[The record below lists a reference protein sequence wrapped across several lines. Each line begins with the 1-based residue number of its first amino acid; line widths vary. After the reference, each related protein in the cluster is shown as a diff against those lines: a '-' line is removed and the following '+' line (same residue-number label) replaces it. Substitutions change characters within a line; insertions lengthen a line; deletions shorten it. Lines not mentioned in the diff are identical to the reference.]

1 MRSNSFSFRCFL
13 DESRALLRLSL
24 PIIIT
29 QLAANAMGFVDTSM
43 AGQASARD
51 LAAIAVGTSLWLPAS
66 LLLRGILMMLTPVTA
81 HHRGA
86 ANHSGITV
94 DFGQTIWIALLSA
107 LALIVYMA
115 QSESILTFMNVDP
128 TVVPIGVGYLHALA
142 FGVPGIALFFTFNS
156 FLEGMGD
163 TRAPMIIAIVGLLV
177 NIPINYILIYGKLGF
192 PELGAVGC
200 GWATAIVYW
209 LMSFMM
215 MTYITLRQRYRVYIV
230 PGNMMPQL
238 SRMLELFKLGLPIGI
253 NIFVCG
259 SIFAVIALLIGKLG
273 ANNIAAAQIALN
285 FSSMT
290 YMIPM
295 SLSFG
300 ITIRVGHA
308 LGQGHDSEAR
318 IRSISGILLAGMIAM
333 LSSTALLIFREQII
347 GLYTSEPAIIEVA
360 AVLVVFSA
368 IYQFSDAIQAAAN
381 GALRGYK
388 DTRTPM
394 FLACFAYWGVALPVG
409 YSYAMTD
416 LFGPAMGVSGFWVG
430 IVSGLT
436 LAACFMV
443 TRLIWK
449 MRKPEPTLQ
458 IATA

>member
-1 MRSNSFSFRCFL
+1 MQSNRFSFHRFL
-13 DESRALLRLSL
+13 NESRALLRLSF

-29 QLAANAMGFVDTSM
+29 QLAISAMGFVDTSM

-66 LLLRGILMMLTPVTA
+66 LLLRGTLMMLTPVTA

-86 ANHSGITV
+86 KNQTGLSV
-94 DFGQTIWIALLSA
+94 DFGQTLWIALLSA
-107 LALIVYMA
+107 LVLMA
-115 QSESILTFMNVDP
+115 YLDQSENILTFMNVDP
-128 TVVPIGVGYLHALA
+128 EVVPVGVGYLWALA
-142 FGVPGIALFFTFNS
+142 VGVPGIALFYTFNG

-163 TRAPMIIAIVGLLV
+163 TRAPMVMSLLGLLV
-177 NIPINYILIYGKLGF
+177 NIPVNYVLIYGKLGL

-200 GWATAIVYW
+200 GWATGIVYW
-209 LMSFMM
+209 LMSLM
-215 MTYITLRQRYRVYIV
+215 MTLYITTRHRYKVYV
-230 PGNMMPQL
+230 VPQL
-238 SRMLELFKLGLPIGI
+238 MVPRSKRMFELFKLGLPIGI
-253 NIFVCG
+253 NVFVCG

-273 ANNIAAAQIALN
+273 ANHIASAQIALN

-308 LGQGHDSEAR
+308 LGQNNTTEAR
-318 IRSISGILLAGMIAM
+318 LRSISGVLLAGMIAM
-333 LSSTALLIFREQII
+333 VSSSALLLFPDQII
-347 GLYTSEPAIIEVA
+347 GLYTNEPEIVEMA
-360 AVLVVFSA
+360 AALLVFTA

-394 FLACFAYWGVALPVG
+394 LLACIAYWGIALPLG
-409 YSYAMTD
+409 YTAAMTD
-416 LFGPAMGVSGFWVG
+416 LLIPAMGVRGFWVG

-436 LAACFMV
+436 LSAGFMV
-443 TRLIWK
+443 IRLIRK
-449 MRKPEPTLQ
+449 MRS
-458 IATA
+458 A

>member
-1 MRSNSFSFRCFL
+1 MHSNSFSFHRFL
-13 DESRALLRLSL
+13 NESRALLRLSL

-29 QLAANAMGFVDTSM
+29 QLATSAMGFVDTSM

-86 ANHSGITV
+86 DNQTGISV
-94 DFGQTIWIALLSA
+94 DIGQTIWIALLSA
-107 LALIVYMA
+107 LVLIAYLS
-115 QSESILTFMNVDP
+115 QSENILTFMNVDP
-128 TVVPIGVGYLHALA
+128 EVIPIGVGYLKALA
-142 FGVPGIALFFTFNS
+142 IGVPGIALFYTFNS

-163 TRAPMIIAIVGLLV
+163 TRAPMVMSLLGLLV
-177 NIPINYILIYGKLGF
+177 NIPVNYLLIYGKLGL

-200 GWATAIVYW
+200 GWATGLVYW
-209 LMSFMM
+209 LMSLMM
-215 MTYITLRQRYRVYIV
+215 ILYITARHRYKVYVV
-230 PGNMMPQL
+230 PQNMMP
-238 SRMLELFKLGLPIGI
+238 RMKRMFELFKLGLPIGI

-273 ANNIAAAQIALN
+273 ANNIASAQIALN

-308 LGQGHDSEAR
+308 LGQNNTAEAR
-318 IRSISGILLAGMIAM
+318 LRSISGILLAGMVAM
-333 LSSTALLIFREQII
+333 VSSSALLLFPDQII
-347 GLYTSEPAIIEVA
+347 GLYTSEPEIVEMAVA
-360 AVLVVFSA
+360 LLTFTAV
-368 IYQFSDAIQAAAN
+368 YQFSDAIQAAAN

-394 FLACFAYWGVALPVG
+394 LLACIAYWGIALPLG
-409 YSYAMTD
+409 YTAAMTD
-416 LFGPAMGVSGFWVG
+416 LLMPAMGVRGFWVG
-430 IVSGLT
+430 IVTGLT
-436 LAACFMV
+436 LSAGFMV
-443 TRLIWK
+443 VRLIRK
-449 MRKPEPTLQ
+449 MRS
-458 IATA
+458 A

>member
-1 MRSNSFSFRCFL
+1 MHSNSFSFPRFL
-13 DESRALLRLSL
+13 NESRALLRLSL

-29 QLAANAMGFVDTSM
+29 QLATNAMGFVDTSM

-66 LLLRGILMMLTPVTA
+66 LLLRGILMMLTPVIA

-86 ANHSGITV
+86 DNQTGISV
-94 DFGQTIWIALLSA
+94 DFGQALWIALLSA
-107 LALIVYMA
+107 MVLIAYLT
-115 QSESILTFMNVDP
+115 QSENILTFMNVDP
-128 TVVPIGVGYLHALA
+128 DVVPIGVGYLHALA
-142 FGVPGIALFFTFNS
+142 MGVPGIALFYTINS

-163 TRAPMIIAIVGLLV
+163 TRAPMVMSLLGLLI
-177 NIPINYILIYGKLGF
+177 NIPVNYLLIYGKLGL

-200 GWATAIVYW
+200 GWATGIVYW
-209 LMSFMM
+209 LMSLMMIFYINTRHRYKIFM
-215 MTYITLRQRYRVYIV
+215 R
-230 PGNMMPQL
+230 PK
-238 SRMLELFKLGLPIGI
+238 RMLPDFRRMSELFRLGLPIGI
-253 NIFVCG
+253 NVFVTG

-273 ANNIAAAQIALN
+273 ASNIASAQIALN

-308 LGQGHDSEAR
+308 LGQTKMAEAR
-318 IRSISGILLAGMIAM
+318 LRSITGILLAGIIAM
-333 LSSTALLIFREQII
+333 ISSSALLLFPEQII
-347 GLYTSEPAIIEVA
+347 SLYTRDPEIAQMA
-360 AVLVVFSA
+360 AALLVFTA

-394 FLACFAYWGVALPVG
+394 LLACVAYWGIALPLG
-409 YSYAMTD
+409 YTTAMTD
-416 LFGPAMGVSGFWVG
+416 LVVPALGVRGFWVG
-430 IVSGLT
+430 IVTGLT
-436 LAACFMV
+436 LSAGFMLI
-443 TRLIWK
+443 RLIWK
-449 MRKPEPTLQ
+449 MRTVESQSSIT
-458 IATA
+458 